1 MVKSAIGSVCLIICI
16 SCSGEMSTIKDD
28 PDLVFNKLIGIWKLD
43 KEEQYEQWSK
53 NSDGSYESRVYTV
66 SGKDTTMM
74 EEVKIVP
81 EDGKWNFITIVKGQ
95 NKGKAVVF
103 TSSMLMDSLV
113 QFENPAHDFP
123 RIINYRLPSLN
134 NLEAFIGGTSDTIYF
149 NFSRVENK

>member
-1 MVKSAIGSVCLIICI
+1 
-16 SCSGEMSTIKDD
+16 MSTIKDD
-28 PDLVFNKLIGIWKLD
+28 PDLVFNKLVGTWKLD
-43 KEEQYEQWSK
+43 KEEQYEQWRK
-53 NSDGSYESRVYTV
+53 NSDGSYESRVYTI

-149 NFSRVENK
+149 NFSRVEGK